1 MTTVTISIPE
11 SLRAFVDH
19 QLADNGF
26 GNVSEYFRTLLRDAQ
41 AKENDARLQTLLL
54 EGLTSGKDIPVTK
67 EFWSVLKTEAAQ
79 IAKKHRSRKE
89 AGIL

>member
-19 QLADNGF
+19 QLTDNGF
-26 GNVSEYFRTLLRDAQ
+26 GNVSEYFRTLLREAQ

-67 EFWSVLKTEAAQ
+67 EFWSDLKTEAAQ
-79 IAKKHRSRKE
+79 IAQKHRTRKKT
-89 AGIL
+89 